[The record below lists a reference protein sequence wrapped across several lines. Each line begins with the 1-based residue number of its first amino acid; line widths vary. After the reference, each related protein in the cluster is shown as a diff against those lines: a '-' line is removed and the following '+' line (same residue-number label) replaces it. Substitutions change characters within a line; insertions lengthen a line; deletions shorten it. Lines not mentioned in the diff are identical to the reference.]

1 MVPNHALHDMA
12 ADLGADVARDFA
24 GLYLDALAG
33 RVNRL
38 RHALAGA
45 DTDEAYTA
53 AVSLYTASWM
63 VGAQDLA
70 DAAHGLAESARSG
83 DLEGARSLLAP
94 VEDRVAGSVAG
105 ITLAVSELAPDGIR
119 HRAPSR

>member
-1 MVPNHALHDMA
+1 MVPTHALHDMA

-24 GLYLDALAG
+24 GLYLAALDG

-38 RHALAGA
+38 RDALAGA
-45 DTDEAYTA
+45 DTAEAYAA

-63 VGAQDLA
+63 VGARDLA

-83 DLEGARSLLAP
+83 DLEGARSGLDP
-94 VEDRVAGSVAG
+94 VEARIPGAVAAIELV
-105 ITLAVSELAPDGIR
+105 VSELASAGIPR
-119 HRAPSR
+119 RAQSR

>member
-24 GLYLDALAG
+24 GLYLDALEG
-33 RVNRL
+33 RIHRL
-38 RHALAGA
+38 RHALARA

-63 VGAQDLA
+63 VGAQSLA
-70 DAAHGLAESARSG
+70 EAAHGVAESARSG
-83 DLEGARSLLAP
+83 DLEGARSLLPP
-94 VEDRVAGSVAG
+94 VEDQIPGSVAG
-105 ITLAVSELAPDGIR
+105 ITHAVSELASGGIR
-119 HRAPSR
+119 RRAPSR

>member
-1 MVPNHALHDMA
+1 MVPNHALQDMA

-38 RHALAGA
+38 KYALASA

-63 VGAQDLA
+63 VGAKDLA
-70 DAAHGLAESARSG
+70 DAAHGVAESARCG
-83 DLEGARSLLAP
+83 DLEGARSRLVP
-94 VEDRVAGSVAG
+94 VEDRIPGSVAG
-105 ITLAVSELAPDGIR
+105 ITLAVSELASDGIR
-119 HRAPSR
+119 RRARSR